1 MFITNVWNFW
11 RLSQY
16 FWRLSGDLSEN
27 KRKQM
32 KPNEQIIK
40 LIFISFSMFYANNQ
54 AHFQAIRPK
63 ILFSYFIAST
73 ESL

>member
-32 KPNEQIIK
+32 KPNEKIIK
-40 LIFISFSMFYANNQ
+40 LIFI
-54 AHFQAIRPK
+54 
-63 ILFSYFIAST
+63 FIFNV
-73 ESL
+73 LQK